1 MKEGSDNTV
10 VSFPVKLLTGALAFS
25 GMLLVWLVWSGYEA
39 YLKVET
45 AQRRDLRIEELRG
58 TIVHLD
64 EVLTMSARMAAATG
78 DLSWEQ
84 RYRHFEPQLDA
95 AVKEAIQLTSESGSA
110 EAAAQTDAANFKLVE
125 MENQSFSFV
134 RARRIE
140 DAKTVLFSEAYETQ
154 KKIYAEGMVK
164 FIGQLREQLTASQR
178 QKMRE
183 AGLSVVVVAVSIV
196 LLFGTWLTAVRRL
209 NLWRTS
215 QLTSFTRLT
224 RAEEE
229 LRKAHDLLEKRVEE
243 RTGELKKANADL
255 SAEIASREKAQQEL
269 EATHR
274 QLLEISRQAGMAEVA
289 TSVLHNVGN
298 VLNSVNVSATVFAE
312 TLAKSKAA
320 NLAKVVGL
328 LREHE
333 ADMGTFLMT
342 DPKGKQVPDY
352 LAQLAQHLATERATL
367 LEEMDQLRKYIEH
380 IKDIVAKQQSYAK
393 VSGVTES
400 IKAIEL
406 VEDALRF
413 NAGALVRH
421 DVKVVREYDA
431 DPTLVVDKHK
441 VLLILVNMVRNAK
454 YACDESGRNDKRMT
468 VRVSNGAGQIYIAV
482 VDNGVGIPAENLTRI
497 FNHGFTT
504 RRDGHGFAL
513 HSGALAAKELGG
525 SLCVHSDGP
534 GQGATF
540 TLELPL
546 NPAAKHARQVGMPQM
561 AA

>member
-45 AQRRDLRIEELRG
+45 AQRRDLRIEEWRG

-110 EAAAQTDAANFKLVE
+110 EAAAQTDSANFKLVE

-178 QKMRE
+178 QKRRE
-183 AGLSVVVVAVSIV
+183 AGLSVVVVAVSIL
-196 LLFGTWLTAVRRL
+196 LLFGTWLTVVRRL

-224 RAEEE
+224 RAAEE

-441 VLLILVNMVRNAK
+441 VL
-454 YACDESGRNDKRMT
+454 
-468 VRVSNGAGQIYIAV
+468 QI
-482 VDNGVGIPAENLTRI
+482 
-497 FNHGFTT
+497 
-504 RRDGHGFAL
+504 
-513 HSGALAAKELGG
+513 
-525 SLCVHSDGP
+525 
-534 GQGATF
+534 
-540 TLELPL
+540 
-546 NPAAKHARQVGMPQM
+546 
-561 AA
+561 